1 MKSIGVFGGS
11 FNPIHN
17 GHMLAIDVFRRELAL
32 DTLLLIPAGTPPHK
46 PLAPNSPDART
57 RLQMTKLAVSD
68 KSGVAVSD
76 IEINREGKSFTYDTL
91 CELRRQYPN
100 DRLILLMGTDM
111 FLSFTE
117 WHRFDEIFALA
128 ELAVMPRATQKQNV
142 LDQIQSLAA
151 RFRDNYHAII
161 HILSTEYIELSSTL
175 VRRMLFFDCAEDY
188 IPPIVMEEIRRLGLY
203 RSGDCRG
210 LTLEELTKK
219 VCPLYEPRRFCHAV
233 GCCQSAAHL
242 AEIHGEDVALAARAA
257 ILHDITKALD
267 LPAQQRLCKKYGV
280 QLSDG
285 CVRDV
290 LHGYTAA
297 EIAKTVFGECDAIYS
312 AIRWHTTGRAN
323 MTKLEKIIYLADY
336 IEPTRDFDGVA
347 ELRELA
353 EKDLD
358 AAVLRGLE
366 MTICDLKERGKEI
379 DSNSADAYAWMLS
392 ERNG

>member
-1 MKSIGVFGGS
+1 MKTIGVFGGS

-17 GHMLAIDVFRRELAL
+17 GHLLAIDVFKRELNL

-46 PLAPNSPDART
+46 PLAPNSPDAQT
-57 RLQMTKLAVSD
+57 RLQLTKLAVQD
-68 KSGVAVSD
+68 LCGVEVSD
-76 IEINREGKSFTYDTL
+76 IEVCRDGKSFTYDTL
-91 CELRRQYPN
+91 CELRRQFPE

-117 WHRFDEIFALA
+117 WHRFEEIFSLA
-128 ELAVMPRATQKQNV
+128 ELAVMPRAMQKRNDV
-142 LDQIQSLAA
+142 EQIQSLAA
-151 RFRDNYHAII
+151 RFSENYHAVI

-175 VRRMLFFDCAEDY
+175 VRRMLFFECAEDY
-188 IPPIVMEEIRRLGLY
+188 VPANVLSEIRKLGLY
-203 RSGDCRG
+203 QHGNCHELSLEK
-210 LTLEELTKK
+210 LTTT

-233 GCCQSAAHL
+233 GCCEAAVRL
-242 AEIHGEDVALAARAA
+242 AEKYKDDPTLAARAA
-257 ILHDITKALD
+257 ILHDITKALGKAD
-267 LPAQQRLCKKYGV
+267 QIRLCHKFGV
-280 QLSDG
+280 PLNEG

-290 LHGYTAA
+290 LHGYTAV
-297 EIAKTVFGECDAIYS
+297 EIAKRFFGECDAVCS

-347 ELRELA
+347 GLRELA
-353 EKDLD
+353 EQDLD

-379 DSNSADAYAWMLS
+379 DPNSADAYAWMLA